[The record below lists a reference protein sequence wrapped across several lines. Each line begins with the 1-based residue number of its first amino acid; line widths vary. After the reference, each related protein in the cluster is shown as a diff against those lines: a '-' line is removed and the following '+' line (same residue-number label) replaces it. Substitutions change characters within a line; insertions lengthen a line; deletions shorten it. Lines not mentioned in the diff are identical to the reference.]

1 MIRLALLASGT
12 GTNAEN
18 IIRYFTG
25 HALLTVG
32 LVVSNHPDAKV
43 LQKAARHKV
52 PGVVFDGQ
60 AWKTPAEILNA
71 LQSAQIDYLIL
82 AGFLLKI
89 PDKILEAYPNKIL
102 NIHPALLPAYGGKGM
117 YGVQVHQAVITAGE
131 TKSGITIHVV
141 NEHYDDGKILFQA
154 QCPVL
159 PDDTP
164 HTLAKRIHEL
174 EYRHFPKVIEQ
185 YIFPDKQ

>member
-52 PGVVFDGQ
+52 PGVVFERQ
-60 AWKTPAEILNA
+60 AWKTPAEILECPA
-71 LQSAQIDYLIL
+71 IC
-82 AGFLLKI
+82 
-89 PDKILEAYPNKIL
+89 PNR
-102 NIHPALLPAYGGKGM
+102 
-117 YGVQVHQAVITAGE
+117 
-131 TKSGITIHVV
+131 
-141 NEHYDDGKILFQA
+141 
-154 QCPVL
+154 L
-159 PDDTP
+159 PDSC
-164 HTLAKRIHEL
+164 RIS
-174 EYRHFPKVIEQ
+174 IEN
-185 YIFPDKQ
+185 P